1 MILKRNLTYNNIKNN
16 TRNYK
21 ICELVYIE
29 KQNTYDI
36 KSKRISILDTYGENF
51 IKKEFITNPAIGREK
66 ELKELIRILAI
77 TKNSQRI
84 RNSGGF
90 FIPFWQGGL
99 IPRLATFCYLNPTI
113 CKYSS

>member
-36 KSKRISILDTYGENF
+36 MPLGKRCDESAYWQSQKTPRESAILGAF
-51 IKKEFITNPAIGREK
+51 LFRFGRV
-66 ELKELIRILAI
+66 A
-77 TKNSQRI
+77 
-84 RNSGGF
+84 
-90 FIPFWQGGL
+90 
-99 IPRLATFCYLNPTI
+99 
-113 CKYSS
+113 